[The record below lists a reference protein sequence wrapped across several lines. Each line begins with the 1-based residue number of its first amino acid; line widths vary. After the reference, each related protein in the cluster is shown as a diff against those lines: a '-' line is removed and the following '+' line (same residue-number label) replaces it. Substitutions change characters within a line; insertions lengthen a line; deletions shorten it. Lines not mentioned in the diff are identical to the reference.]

1 MIRKISLKPFH
12 YNYYP
17 MRVKLAASK
26 DVSLVRLPLCEAAL
40 EQHVLRTS
48 FQTKNLDRITHC

>member
-1 MIRKISLKPFH
+1 
-12 YNYYP
+12 

-40 EQHVLRTS
+40 EQHVLRTA